1 MLTVNDIKD
10 VKFGKSGF
18 GGYKAEDVD
27 NFLDEVLVSYE
38 KLQKEVLSLTEKIKI
53 LADRVGQYREDEDSV
68 KTALVS
74 AQKLSTAAIADAK
87 KEADAII
94 ADARLRADQILNSIN
109 GDVLRQKETLA
120 GLKKAVKD
128 FRSNILSLYKEHLK
142 LVNSFNAEDRLP
154 ADFNSK
160 DNAKGAENQPV
171 ATNEPTKKNNEKVVE
186 PPVSPTV
193 EVAVEA
199 QSAETPGSSK
209 FEDLK
214 FGEDYNVSEPVK

>member
-27 NFLDEVLVSYE
+27 NFLDEVQVSYE
-38 KLQKEVLSLTEKIKI
+38 KLQKEVLDLTEKIKI

-120 GLKKAVKD
+120 SMKKAVKD

-154 ADFNSK
+154 ADFKSRN
-160 DNAKGAENQPV
+160 NAGAANKP
-171 ATNEPTKKNNEKVVE
+171 AAKNETAINNEKVIE
-186 PPVSPTV
+186 PPVSTV
-193 EVAVEA
+193 EAA
-199 QSAETPGSSK
+199 AENPNAEMPGSSK
-209 FEDLK
+209 FADLK
-214 FGEDYNVSEPVK
+214 FGEDYKISEPVK

>member
-27 NFLDEVLVSYE
+27 NFLDEVQVSYE
-38 KLQKEVLSLTEKIKI
+38 KLQKEVLDLTEKIKI

-87 KEADAII
+87 KEADAIV

-120 GLKKAVKD
+120 SMKKAVKD

-160 DNAKGAENQPV
+160 NNASAANKPAAKSET
-171 ATNEPTKKNNEKVVE
+171 AINNEKVVE
-186 PPVSPTV
+186 PPVSTV
-193 EVAVEA
+193 EAA
-199 QSAETPGSSK
+199 AEDPNADVSGSSK
-209 FEDLK
+209 FADLK
-214 FGEDYNVSEPVK
+214 FGEDYKISEPVK

>member
-27 NFLDEVLVSYE
+27 NFLDEVQVSYE
-38 KLQKEVLSLTEKIKI
+38 KLQKEVLDLTEKIKI

-109 GDVLRQKETLA
+109 NDVLRQKETLA

-154 ADFNSK
+154 VDFNSR
-160 DNAKGAENQPV
+160 DNAKGAGNEPV
-171 ATNEPTKKNNEKVVE
+171 ASSEPTMNNEKVVA
-186 PPVSPTV
+186 PTAQ
-193 EVAVEA
+193 AVEA
-199 QSAETPGSSK
+199 EVEAKNAEISGSSK

>member
-27 NFLDEVLVSYE
+27 DFLDEVQVSYE
-38 KLQKEVLSLTEKIKI
+38 KLQKEVLDLTEKIKI

-109 GDVLRQKETLA
+109 NDVLRQKETLA

-154 ADFNSK
+154 VDFNSR
-160 DNAKGAENQPV
+160 DNAKGAGNEPV
-171 ATNEPTKKNNEKVVE
+171 ASSEPTMNNEKVVA
-186 PPVSPTV
+186 PTAQ
-193 EVAVEA
+193 AVEA
-199 QSAETPGSSK
+199 EVEAKNAEISGSSK

>member
-27 NFLDEVLVSYE
+27 NFLDEVQVSYE
-38 KLQKEVLSLTEKIKI
+38 KLQKEVLDLTEKIKI

-120 GLKKAVKD
+120 SMKKAVKE

-154 ADFNSK
+154 ADFKSRNNADAANKPAAKNETSINS
-160 DNAKGAENQPV
+160 
-171 ATNEPTKKNNEKVVE
+171 EKVIE
-186 PPVSPTV
+186 PPVSTV
-193 EVAVEA
+193 EAA
-199 QSAETPGSSK
+199 AEDTNAEMPGSSK
-209 FEDLK
+209 FADLK
-214 FGEDYNVSEPVK
+214 FGEDYSISEPVK

>member
-27 NFLDEVLVSYE
+27 NFLDEVQVSYE
-38 KLQKEVLSLTEKIKI
+38 KLQKEVLDLTEKIKI

-120 GLKKAVKD
+120 SMKKAVKD

-154 ADFNSK
+154 TDFKSRNNADAANKPAVKNETSINS
-160 DNAKGAENQPV
+160 
-171 ATNEPTKKNNEKVVE
+171 EKVVE
-186 PPVSPTV
+186 QPVPTV
-193 EVAVEA
+193 EAAVEVS
-199 QSAETPGSSK
+199 SAETPGSSK
-209 FEDLK
+209 FADLQ
-214 FGEDYNVSEPVK
+214 FGEDYNIGETAN

>member
-27 NFLDEVLVSYE
+27 NFLDEVQVSYE
-38 KLQKEVLSLTEKIKI
+38 KLQKEVLDLTEKIKI

-109 GDVLRQKETLA
+109 SDVLRQKETLA
-120 GLKKAVKD
+120 SLKKAVKD
-128 FRSNILSLYKEHLK
+128 FRANILSLYKEHLK

-154 ADFNSK
+154 DDFNSK
-160 DNAKGAENQPV
+160 NNAKAAGNEP
-171 ATNEPTKKNNEKVVE
+171 ATSNEPTVNNEKAVE
-186 PPVSPTV
+186 SPAPTV
-193 EVAVEA
+193 EVAAEA
-199 QSAETPGSSK
+199 QKAETPGSSK

-214 FGEDYNVSEPVK
+214 FGENYNVNESIK

>member
-27 NFLDEVLVSYE
+27 NFLDEVQVSYE
-38 KLQKEVLSLTEKIKI
+38 KLQKEVLDLTEKIKI

-109 GDVLRQKETLA
+109 GDVLRQKEILA
-120 GLKKAVKD
+120 SMKKAVKD

-154 ADFNSK
+154 ADFNSRNNASAANK
-160 DNAKGAENQPV
+160 PAESNETAIDNEN
-171 ATNEPTKKNNEKVVE
+171 VVE
-186 PPVSPTV
+186 PPAPTAEAMVEDPNADVS
-193 EVAVEA
+193 
-199 QSAETPGSSK
+199 GSSK
-209 FEDLK
+209 FADLK
-214 FGEDYNVSEPVK
+214 FGEDYNISEPVK

>member
-27 NFLDEVLVSYE
+27 DFLDEVQVSYE
-38 KLQKEVLSLTEKIKI
+38 KLQKEVLDLTEKIKI

-109 GDVLRQKETLA
+109 NDVLRQKETLA

-154 ADFNSK
+154 ADFNSR
-160 DNAKGAENQPV
+160 DNAKGAEKEPV
-171 ATNEPTKKNNEKVVE
+171 ASSEPTMNNEKVVA
-186 PPVSPTV
+186 PTAQ
-193 EVAVEA
+193 AVEA
-199 QSAETPGSSK
+199 VVEAQNAEISGSSK

>member
-27 NFLDEVLVSYE
+27 NFLDEVQVSYE
-38 KLQKEVLSLTEKIKI
+38 KLQKEVLDLTEKIKI

-120 GLKKAVKD
+120 SMKKSVKD

-154 ADFNSK
+154 ADFKSKNDASSAANKPAAKNETAINS
-160 DNAKGAENQPV
+160 
-171 ATNEPTKKNNEKVVE
+171 EKVVE
-186 PPVSPTV
+186 PPASTV
-193 EVAVEA
+193 EAAAEDP
-199 QSAETPGSSK
+199 SAEMPGSSK
-209 FEDLK
+209 FADLK
-214 FGEDYNVSEPVK
+214 FGEDYSISEPVK

>member
-1 MLTVNDIKD
+1 MSVNAIKD
-10 VKFGKSGF
+10 VKIGKSGF

-27 NFLDEVLVSYE
+27 DFLDEVQVSYE
-38 KLQKEVLSLTEKIKI
+38 KLQKEVLDLTEKIKI

-109 GDVLRQKETLA
+109 NDVLRQNETLA

-128 FRSNILSLYKEHLK
+128 YRSNILSLYKEHLK

-154 ADFNSK
+154 VDFNSR
-160 DNAKGAENQPV
+160 DNAKGAGNEPV
-171 ATNEPTKKNNEKVVE
+171 ASSEPTMNNEKVVA
-186 PPVSPTV
+186 PTAQ
-193 EVAVEA
+193 AVEA
-199 QSAETPGSSK
+199 EVEAKNAEISGSSK

>member
-27 NFLDEVLVSYE
+27 NFLDEVQVSYE
-38 KLQKEVLSLTEKIKI
+38 KLQKEVLDLTEKIKI

-94 ADARLRADQILNSIN
+94 ANARLRADQILNSIN
-109 GDVLRQKETLA
+109 GDVLRQKEILA
-120 GLKKAVKD
+120 SMKKAVKD

-160 DNAKGAENQPV
+160 NNASV
-171 ATNEPTKKNNEKVVE
+171 ANKPAAKNETAINNEKVVE
-186 PPVSPTV
+186 PQPMPTV
-193 EVAVEA
+193 EAAAEDP
-199 QSAETPGSSK
+199 SAEMPGSSK

-214 FGEDYNVSEPVK
+214 FGEDYSISEPVK